1 MDSFS
6 VNLDLNL
13 SGPPLPMSLKLR
25 EMTGLAFFSGS
36 SGLSSD
42 ILKPSNHWLPAY
54 LSLKYASI
62 MLRFRDFPNLLGR
75 VNRKT
80 AVPLF
85 DRTKSISGVLST

>member
-1 MDSFS
+1 M
-6 VNLDLNL
+6 NT
-13 SGPPLPMSLKLR
+13 SGPSLPRFMKLR
-25 EMTGLAFFSGS
+25 GMTGLAFFSGS

-42 ILKPSNHWLPAY
+42 ILRPSNHGLPAY

-62 MLRFRDFPNLLGR
+62 MLRFMDFPNLLGR